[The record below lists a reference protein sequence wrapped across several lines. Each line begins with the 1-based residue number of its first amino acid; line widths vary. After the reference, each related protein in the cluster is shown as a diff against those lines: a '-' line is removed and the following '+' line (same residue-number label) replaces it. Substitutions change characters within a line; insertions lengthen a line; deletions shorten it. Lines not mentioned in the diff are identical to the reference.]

1 MAKTFTGRRVFNGQH
16 WSGGKEGVCTRK
28 RGCGTRLVGIAQA
41 RRGTAAKPTT
51 GRLHPARVQA
61 CSSQLAPGPAPL
73 GLPSNHRPAQHSP
86 SRPVTVAPPR
96 ASCPALRPCP
106 WLQTPAT
113 ERPWPRPATAA
124 GLAQVR
130 PGRGRAWAVGGRLPF
145 PLSPSA
151 ARSGRKKPRQSP
163 WAAWQKLRMST
174 SRAPWQ
180 GSSSNTSGAKSSPS
194 GWLRGSHSKGSSPVS
209 SPTTRSASL
218 CS

>member
-1 MAKTFTGRRVFNGQH
+1 MHEKARLRNKACEDRTSTPTNSGEAHNRPAAFYEGTG
-16 WSGGKEGVCTRK
+16 
-28 RGCGTRLVGIAQA
+28 L
-41 RRGTAAKPTT
+41 
-51 GRLHPARVQA
+51 L
-61 CSSQLAPGPAPL
+61 SQLAPGPAPL
-73 GLPSNHRPAQHSP
+73 GLPRNHRPAQHSP
-86 SRPVTVAPPR
+86 PRPVTVAPPR
-96 ASCPALRPCP
+96 ASSPALRLCP

-113 ERPWPRPATAA
+113 ERPWPRPETAA
-124 GLAQVR
+124 GLAPVR

-145 PLSPSA
+145 PLSPSV

-163 WAAWQKLRMST
+163 WAAWQKLRMSA

-180 GSSSNTSGAKSSPS
+180 GSSCSSNTSGAKSSPS